1 MSATSWFGRL
11 AKTIRNAF
19 GVWRDLASVG
29 LPTLLVIALAFG
41 AAIHFIQPAPPDT
54 VVMSTGPD
62 GSLFQRYAER
72 YRQVFARNGITL
84 RLIPSRGSVENLARL
99 ADPHQRVD
107 IAFVQSG
114 LRRMPADA
122 NLVSLGSVANEPL
135 FILYRAPRAFHR
147 LADFTGRRLAIGRP
161 GSGTEALALTLLEAN
176 GIHRG
181 GTTRLVPLAGD
192 EAMRAVLAHRVDAVF
207 LSGDSAKAG
216 EIRRLLHTPGIRIF
230 GFDQIGAYLHRFRY
244 LNRVDVPMG
253 LFDLGRNVP
262 DQRTPL
268 VAPAMELVARASLHP
283 ALVDLMIEAAQD
295 VHSHATLLQ
304 AAGTFP
310 SPVERDFPM
319 SAEALRYYKS
329 GQGLAYRYLPFWLAS
344 LVNRLIVLLLPVV
357 ILLLPAM
364 RALPGVYA
372 WRVRRRIYRHYGTLV
387 ALERESAGIRP
398 GTAAA
403 AALLE
408 RLNRV
413 ERDVIEMKL
422 PNPFADEAYGLRQ
435 HLHFVRAR
443 LSGDLADGTLTQPVD
458 PAHRPPRS
466 P

>member
-1 MSATSWFGRL
+1 MSATSWFARL

-19 GVWRDLASVG
+19 GVWRDLASVSV
-29 LPTLLVIALAFG
+29 PTLLVIALAFG

-62 GSLFQRYAER
+62 GSLFQRYAEG

-99 ADPHQRVD
+99 ADPHQHVD
-107 IAFVQSG
+107 VAFVQSG

-122 NLVSLGSVANEPL
+122 HLVSLGSTSYEPL
-135 FILYRAPRAFHR
+135 FILYRAPRALHR
-147 LADFTGRRLAIGRP
+147 LADFAGRRLAIGHP

-176 GIHRG
+176 GIRRG
-181 GTTRLVPLAGD
+181 GPTRLLALAGD

-216 EIRRLLHTPGIRIF
+216 EIRRLLYTPGIRIF

-244 LNRVDVPMG
+244 LNRVDLPMG
-253 LFDLGRNVP
+253 LFDLGRNLP
-262 DQRTPL
+262 DRRTPL
-268 VAPAMELVARASLHP
+268 VAPSVEIVARAGLHP
-283 ALVDLMIEAAQD
+283 ALVDLMIEAAQE

-310 SPVERDFPM
+310 SPEERDFPM

-329 GQGLAYRYLPFWLAS
+329 GKGLAYRYLPFWLAS
-344 LVNRLIVLLLPVV
+344 LVNRTMVLLLPVV

-364 RALPGVYA
+364 RALPGMYA

-387 ALERESAGIRP
+387 ALERESADVRP

-403 AALLE
+403 AALLD
-408 RLNRV
+408 RLNRI
-413 ERDVIEMKL
+413 EREVIDMKL

-435 HLHFVRAR
+435 HVHFVRAR
-443 LSGDLADGTLTQPVD
+443 LSGDLSGGKMTP
-458 PAHRPPRS
+458 PAGPARRPPRS
-466 P
+466 L

>member
-11 AKTIRNAF
+11 AKTIRNTF
-19 GVWRDLASVG
+19 GMWRDLASVSV
-29 LPTLLVIALAFG
+29 PTLLVITLAFG

-54 VVMSTGPD
+54 IVMSTGPD
-62 GSLFQRYAER
+62 GSLLQRYAER

-99 ADPHQRVD
+99 TDPHQPVD
-107 IAFVQSG
+107 VAFVQSG

-122 NLVSLGSVANEPL
+122 HLVSLGSTSYEPL
-135 FILYRAPRAFHR
+135 FILYRAPRALHR
-147 LADFTGRRLAIGRP
+147 LADFAGKRLAIGRP
-161 GSGTEALALTLLEAN
+161 GSGTEALALTLLDAN
-176 GIHRG
+176 GIRRG
-181 GTTRLVPLAGD
+181 GSTRLLPLAGD
-192 EAMRAVLAHRVDAVF
+192 EAMRAVLARRVDAVF

-216 EIRRLLHTPGIRIF
+216 EIRRLLYTPGIRIF
-230 GFDQIGAYLHRFRY
+230 GFDQIDAYLNRFRY
-244 LNRVDVPMG
+244 LNRVDLPMG
-253 LFDLGRNVP
+253 LFDLGRNLP
-262 DQRTPL
+262 DRRTPL
-268 VAPAMELVARASLHP
+268 VAPSVEIVARTNLHP
-283 ALVDLMIEAAQD
+283 ALVDLMIEAAQE

-329 GQGLAYRYLPFWLAS
+329 GRGLAYRYLPFWLAS
-344 LVNRLIVLLLPVV
+344 LVNRMVVLLLPIL

-364 RALPGVYA
+364 RALPGMYA
-372 WRVRRRIYRHYGTLV
+372 WRVRRHIYRHYGALV
-387 ALERESAGIRP
+387 TLERESANVRP

-403 AALLE
+403 AALIE
-408 RLNRV
+408 RLNRI
-413 ERDVIEMKL
+413 ELEVIDMKL

-435 HLHFVRAR
+435 HLHFVRVR
-443 LSGDLADGTLTQPVD
+443 LSGDLSGGTTPSSID
-458 PAHRPPRS
+458 SRHHRPRS